1 MKLRKIFAL
10 AGALTLSLA
19 LAGCNGAQ
27 AELFPEEELRE
38 SPLPE
43 LSEPSEQPEPL
54 QPSELPEPPKEES
67 PITPEQKTATARYIR
82 VLANGLNV
90 RTGAGTDFS
99 ALGTAERGT
108 LLKYADRQGNW
119 YKTEYRG
126 RTAYVSADMRYA
138 EEAELPAGEETYEKI
153 IEVGLSLLGTPYV
166 YGAVRLHDG
175 RGHMNGNFS
184 SAEFDCSSLMQYM
197 FFKGGNILLD
207 VTTRTQI
214 KQGVRIGREEIRRGD
229 LLFFTNASRCQ
240 KTGIERVGHVALY
253 LGEND
258 ILHTASDFAKIE
270 QISATRWGYF
280 LEARRMV

>member
-54 QPSELPEPPKEES
+54 QPSELPEPPKTGEEREVIS
-67 PITPEQKTATARYIR
+67 RS
-82 VLANGLNV
+82 
-90 RTGAGTDFS
+90 GAGTDFS

-240 KTGIERVGHVALY
+240 KTGIERACRALSRRKLHPAHRIRLCEDRTDLRDKVGILPRSAKDGLTAAAFGALSVAVL
-253 LGEND
+253 
-258 ILHTASDFAKIE
+258 
-270 QISATRWGYF
+270 
-280 LEARRMV
+280 